1 MPGLPGESGPR
12 KGKAGFWS
20 ALAMCWAHGEEMGTK
35 GHKQI
40 QIKFYFLSCCFL
52 SIHLGMKHAELSN
65 HSNHS

>member
-1 MPGLPGESGPR
+1 MPGLPGERADREEGR
-12 KGKAGFWS
+12 
-20 ALAMCWAHGEEMGTK
+20 LAFGLPLLCAGEEMGTK

-40 QIKFYFLSCCFL
+40 QIKLYFLPCCCFL